1 MQMRNPEN
9 IAEFD
14 DLRVRFASDGGVA
27 RAVDGLS
34 LDIPRGNTVGLVGES
49 GCGKSVAALTMMG
62 LLPEGVASGAIR
74 FQGGAGTVDLAAM
87 PERARA
93 KLRGAEIAM
102 VFQEPMTSLNPVLR
116 IGAQLGDAVR
126 LLGLSRAEVRG
137 RVEELLARVGVPAG
151 VAGMYPHELS
161 GGMRQ
166 RALIALALA
175 RGPKLLIA
183 DEPTTALDATIQMQ
197 ILDLLSELRDGSGLS
212 MLLISHDLGVIAEM
226 ADEVAVMYAGRAVER
241 GNARDV
247 LKHPAHPYTAGL
259 IASRPDLG
267 RRGRLAS
274 IPGSVPDPAALP
286 EHCRF
291 FERCARRM
299 DACRGEYP
307 REVQLGGGHGV
318 ECRLYAD
325 GGEAHG

>member
-1 MQMRNPEN
+1 
-9 IAEFD
+9 
-14 DLRVRFASDGGVA
+14 
-27 RAVDGLS
+27 
-34 LDIPRGNTVGLVGES
+34 
-49 GCGKSVAALTMMG
+49 
-62 LLPEGVASGAIR
+62 
-74 FQGGAGTVDLAAM
+74 
-87 PERARA
+87 
-93 KLRGAEIAM
+93 
-102 VFQEPMTSLNPVLR
+102 
-116 IGAQLGDAVR
+116 
-126 LLGLSRAEVRG
+126 
-137 RVEELLARVGVPAG
+137 
-151 VAGMYPHELS
+151 
-161 GGMRQ
+161 
-166 RALIALALA
+166 
-175 RGPKLLIA
+175 
-183 DEPTTALDATIQMQ
+183 MQ